1 MVVRCVELHC
11 DSDGDN
17 DRDSDSD
24 SDNYTVTM
32 MAVIPARHATC
43 GCVEFFAALK

>member
-1 MVVRCVELHC
+1 VVVRCVELHC
-11 DSDGDN
+11 DSDN
-17 DRDSDSD
+17 DRDSD